1 MLKLKAV
8 PHIDT
13 LVIALN
19 EAPPSEQCR
28 WLEAAIEWF
37 ESLAVDYLDKVVH
50 EYRALARI

>member
-1 MLKLKAV
+1 MKVKAV

-13 LVIALN
+13 MVIALN

-37 ESLAVDYLDKVVH
+37 ESLAIEDLARVEH
-50 EYRALARI
+50 EYQALARI